1 MRFSKSAFRALPIV
15 AGTVLALGLVGC
27 ETTSDSPANQL
38 VGDNAGSSAAPS
50 ATAMTNESPAGV
62 AVSEKAANSM
72 AADLNLRSRGPS
84 SETIVVAN
92 ATPLATGPDTTVTV
106 EEPATVKYFPS
117 DEPLR
122 MALEMFNRGNYGLA
136 ERYFRD
142 AVERNPRDVTAW
154 VGLAAS
160 YDRLAR
166 FDLADRAYRFAIKLG
181 GQTTQVLNNQGYSY
195 MLRGNYAR
203 ARQLLN
209 RAAAREPGNPVIA
222 NNLALLD
229 GSRRFADRRNY

>member
-1 MRFSKSAFRALPIV
+1 MRFTNRVLGALPIV
-15 AGTVLALGLVGC
+15 AGTVLALGLAGC
-27 ETTSDSPANQL
+27 ETTSNSTSNQI
-38 VGDNAGSSAAPS
+38 VGDAGM
-50 ATAMTNESPAGV
+50 TAVTNESPAGV
-62 AVSEKAANSM
+62 AVSDKAASAM
-72 AADLNLRSRGPS
+72 AADLSVSSRPPS
-84 SETIVVAN
+84 DGAIVVAE
-92 ATPLATGPDTTVTV
+92 AAGSEPVTTPTV
-106 EEPATVKYFPS
+106 EDPSTVKYFPS

-122 MALEMFNRGNYGLA
+122 LALEHFNRGNYGLA

-181 GQTTQVLNNQGYSY
+181 GETTQVLNNQGYSY

-203 ARQLLN
+203 ARQKLMK
-209 RAAAREPGNPVIA
+209 AAAREPNNPVIA

-229 GSRRFADRRNY
+229 GSRRFAQRSGY

>member
-1 MRFSKSAFRALPIV
+1 MRFTRKAFHGAPIA
-15 AGTVLALGLVGC
+15 AGLVLALGLAGC
-27 ETTSDSPANQL
+27 ETTSEASNQL
-38 VGDNAGSSAAPS
+38 VSDAGNQ
-50 ATAMTNESPAGV
+50 ATTVVTNESPAGV
-62 AVSEKAANSM
+62 AVSEKAANAM
-72 AADLNLRSRGPS
+72 AADLPGATRVTEMPV
-84 SETIVVAN
+84 VVADASG
-92 ATPLATGPDTTVTV
+92 ATAPPTTVTV
-106 EEPATVKYFPS
+106 EDPATVKYFPS

-122 MALEMFNRGNYGLA
+122 MGLEMFNRGNYGLA

-142 AVERNPRDVTAW
+142 AVERNPRDVTSW

-203 ARQLLN
+203 ARQLLLK
-209 RAAAREPGNPVIA
+209 AQAREPNNPVIA

-229 GSRRFADRRNY
+229 GSRRFANRSNY

>member
-1 MRFSKSAFRALPIV
+1 MRLTRKVFQGLPIA
-15 AGTVLALGLVGC
+15 AGVVLALGLAGC
-27 ETTSDSPANQL
+27 ETTSSAPTNQM
-38 VGDNAGSSAAPS
+38 VGDTGTQS
-50 ATAMTNESPAGV
+50 TTVVTNESPTGV
-62 AVSEKAANSM
+62 AVSEKAANAM
-72 AADLNLRSRGPS
+72 AADLPVVSRATEAP
-84 SETIVVAN
+84 IMVAD
-92 ATPLATGPDTTVTV
+92 ASGTTAPPTTVTV

-203 ARQLLN
+203 ARQLLL
-209 RAAAREPGNPVIA
+209 RAQAREPNNPVIA

-229 GSRRFADRRNY
+229 GSRQFAIRNNY

>member
-1 MRFSKSAFRALPIV
+1 MRFTKDAFRGLPIL
-15 AGTVLALGLVGC
+15 AGAVLALGLAGC
-27 ETTSDSPANQL
+27 ETTSTSPANQM
-38 VGDNAGSSAAPS
+38 VGEAGQS
-50 ATAMTNESPAGV
+50 TTVVTNESPAGV
-62 AVSEKAANSM
+62 PVSEKAANAM
-72 AADLNLRSRGPS
+72 AADMPIAGSRAPDRPV
-84 SETIVVAN
+84 VVAD
-92 ATPLATGPDTTVTV
+92 ASGATGAPTTLTI
-106 EEPATVKYFPS
+106 EEPGTVKYFPS

-122 MALEMFNRGNYGLA
+122 MGLEMFNRGNYGLA

-142 AVERNPRDVTAW
+142 AVERNPRDVTSW

-203 ARQLLN
+203 ARQLLLK
-209 RAAAREPGNPVIA
+209 AAAREPNNPVIQ
-222 NNLALLD
+222 NNLQLLD
-229 GSRRFADRRNY
+229 GSRRYANRSGF